1 MGYRVD
7 PNAKNVWV
15 RDNADTM
22 DLPVQTDANSVY
34 FNNGRTMEQEF
45 GKGTM
50 SSNVVT
56 VDSGMEKVID
66 GTYDG
71 AYESCKMY
79 GKSLVNLINY
89 NDSNINT
96 SGKYVQFNSMVWDVV
111 GKTVTVFNYG
121 SKTVRT
127 QMSKNGTYYRQLDF
141 EPNTKTLVKL
151 ESDEKLERIRGLSA
165 ENWTLDEVGLNELKT
180 TTMILE
186 GDYTKQDVPFF
197 EGLCDVKMPILKS
210 TGKNLIE
217 NLPRLSA
224 NGISI
229 QPTNNPTQVVVNGV
243 ATDITDY
250 YVAEVKMNN
259 NSHIFNIEV
268 GESLTL
274 SNSLGKKCYFGQ
286 DKNGITE
293 WTSPSLTKK
302 DGGTNLRCFIRFNQ
316 GDSFDNETM
325 TVQIEQGLTATEF
338 EPYKTNILE
347 TSNDVV
353 LRGLPN
359 GVKDSY
365 DCLTGEYAQ
374 RVSGITLDGTQSVS
388 MDGTLA
394 YIHITDLVEN
404 NVSMSDALPSV
415 RVNDVLEG
423 VEGVAVQNRGNN
435 SRIYININGLT
446 TAEEITQR
454 LQQKPVTIQYQLA
467 EPIVTTIEPSTTSFA
482 YENGHIILES
492 GHEGQSLL
500 PTLEYQTVVSRSGQ
514 VAMIDKTIQQHEH
527 KITLLEKM
535 LVQNI
540 IDIEYKNTL
549 LALKLEIDEVI

>member
-1 MGYRVD
+1 MSYIIN
-7 PNAKNVWV
+7 PNAKNRWA
-15 RDNADTM
+15 RNAENTM
-22 DLPVQTDANSVY
+22 DLSLETDASSVY
-34 FNNGRTMEQEF
+34 LDNGRTLEQEI
-45 GKGTM
+45 GEGSM
-50 SSNVVT
+50 VSNVAT
-56 VDSGMEKVID
+56 IDNGMEKVID

-89 NDSNINT
+89 NDSNIST
-96 SGKYVQFNSMVWDVV
+96 SGKYVQFNSMVWGVV

-229 QPTNNPTQVVVNGV
+229 QPTNNPTQVVVNGT
-243 ATDITDY
+243 ATNITDY
-250 YVAEVKMNN
+250 YVADFNMNN

-353 LRGLPN
+353 LRGLPS
-359 GVKDSY
+359 GIRDTY
-365 DCLTGEYAQ
+365 DCLTGEYIR
-374 RVSGITLDGTQSVS
+374 RVGERDYQVS
-388 MDGTLA
+388 DESDSNV
-394 YIHITDLVEN
+394 ITDLVKTHYE
-404 NVSMSDALPSV
+404 
-415 RVNDVLEG
+415 
-423 VEGVAVQNRGNN
+423 
-435 SRIYININGLT
+435 
-446 TAEEITQR
+446 
-454 LQQKPVTIQYQLA
+454 LA
-467 EPIVTTIEPSTTSFA
+467 EPIVTQIEPPTTPFV

-514 VAMIDKTIQQHEH
+514 VAMIDKTIQQHER

-549 LALKLEIDEVI
+549 LALKLEINEVI

>member
-45 GKGTM
+45 GKGAM
-50 SSNVVT
+50 VSNVVT
-56 VDSGMEKVID
+56 VESGMDSVVE

-71 AYESCKMY
+71 TYESCQMY

-229 QPTNNPTQVVVNGV
+229 QPTNNPTQVVVNGT
-243 ATDITDY
+243 ATNITDY
-250 YVAEVKMNN
+250 YVADFEMNN

-347 TSNDVV
+347 TSNDLV
-353 LRGLPN
+353 LRGLPS
-359 GVKDSY
+359 GIRDTY
-365 DCLTGEYAQ
+365 DCLTGEYIR
-374 RVSGITLDGTQSVS
+374 RVGERDYQESDESDSNV
-388 MDGTLA
+388 
-394 YIHITDLVEN
+394 ITDLVKTHYE
-404 NVSMSDALPSV
+404 
-415 RVNDVLEG
+415 
-423 VEGVAVQNRGNN
+423 
-435 SRIYININGLT
+435 
-446 TAEEITQR
+446 
-454 LQQKPVTIQYQLA
+454 LA
-467 EPIVTTIEPSTTSFA
+467 EPIVTQIEPPTTPFA

-514 VAMIDKTIQQHEH
+514 VAMIDKTIQQHER

-549 LALKLEIDEVI
+549 LALKLEINEVI

>member
-45 GKGTM
+45 GKGVM

-56 VDSGMEKVID
+56 IDSGMEKVID

-71 AYESCKMY
+71 AYESCQMY

-151 ESDEKLERIRGLSA
+151 ESDEKLERIRGMLT
-165 ENWTLDEVGLNELKT
+165 NDWTLDEVGLNELKT

-186 GDYTKQDVPFF
+186 GDYTSQDVPHFT
-197 EGLCDVKMPILKS
+197 GLCDVKAPILKNVGKNILPKE
-210 TGKNLIE
+210 TGKWYSCYFKKGTTFQL
-217 NLPRLSA
+217 
-224 NGISI
+224 
-229 QPTNNPTQVVVNGV
+229 TTKDNNPSKGGNIVFVDGSD
-243 ATDITDY
+243 A
-250 YVAEVKMNN
+250 KMWM
-259 NSHIFNIEV
+259 
-268 GESLTL
+268 
-274 SNSLGKKCYFGQ
+274 
-286 DKNGITE
+286 GID
-293 WTSPSLTKK
+293 SGATKK
-302 DGGTNLRCFIRFNQ
+302 TYTLPNDAHKISNQ
-316 GDSFDNETM
+316 
-325 TVQIEQGLTATEF
+325 LTSGVEYQLEINIIATPY
-338 EPYKTNILE
+338 EPHKTNILE
-347 TSNDVV
+347 TSNDLV
-353 LRGLPN
+353 LRGLPS
-359 GVKDSY
+359 GIRDTY
-365 DCLTGEYAQ
+365 DCLTGEYIR
-374 RVSGITLDGTQSVS
+374 RVGERDYQESDESDSNV
-388 MDGTLA
+388 
-394 YIHITDLVEN
+394 ITDLVKTHYE
-404 NVSMSDALPSV
+404 
-415 RVNDVLEG
+415 
-423 VEGVAVQNRGNN
+423 
-435 SRIYININGLT
+435 
-446 TAEEITQR
+446 
-454 LQQKPVTIQYQLA
+454 LA
-467 EPIVTTIEPSTTSFA
+467 EPIVTQIEPPTTPFA

-500 PTLEYQTVVSRSGQ
+500 PALEYQTVVSRSGQ
-514 VAMIDKTIQQHEH
+514 VAMIDKTIQQHER

-549 LALKLEIDEVI
+549 LALKLEINEVI